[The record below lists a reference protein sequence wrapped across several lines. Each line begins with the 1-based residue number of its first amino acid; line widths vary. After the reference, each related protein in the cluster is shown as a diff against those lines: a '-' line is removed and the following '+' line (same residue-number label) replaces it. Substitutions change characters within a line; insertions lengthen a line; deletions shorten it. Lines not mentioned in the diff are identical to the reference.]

1 MDYSNNLEK
10 SLHKL
15 TIILNEHCYTST
27 NLYIYKSIY
36 LQIYN

>member
-15 TIILNEHCYTST
+15 TIILN
-27 NLYIYKSIY
+27 LYIYKSIY
-36 LQIYN
+36 LIRHKPNR